1 MENTRDVN
9 KKNSIIFMGTPEFA
23 VEILKSLLENDIII
37 KSVITSPDKKS
48 GRGQKLKNS
57 PVKEYAI
64 KNNLN
69 IMQPKNLKEKSFITK
84 LTNLKADLFVVVA
97 FRMLPEIVW
106 QIPPKGTINLHAS
119 LLPNYRGAAPINWAI
134 INGEKTT
141 GVTTF
146 FIERQIDTG
155 EIIDQ
160 SSIDINENENFK
172 SLYNKL
178 IKIGAKTL
186 IKTVTDIFN
195 NNFKKIPQKNLI
207 KSMHKKAPKIFKEDC
222 RINFNQP
229 VKNVHDF
236 CRGLSPYP
244 GPWIKFI
251 DKKSDEIKTMK
262 IFESKITNIH
272 IDNSS
277 NINKNENGLLFPCND
292 YYLEISEI
300 QIQGKR
306 KMNFKDF
313 LAGNNVKNISII
325 NI

>member
-1 MENTRDVN
+1 MENTKDLN
-9 KKNSIIFMGTPEFA
+9 KKNSVVFMGTPEYA
-23 VEILKSLLENDIII
+23 VEILKSLLENGIII
-37 KSVITSPDKKS
+37 KSVITAPDKKS

-57 PVKEYAI
+57 HVKEFAI

-97 FRMLPEIVW
+97 FRMLPEVVW

-134 INGEKTT
+134 INGEKIT

-146 FIERQIDTG
+146 FIEKEIDTG
-155 EIIDQ
+155 KIIDQ
-160 SSIDINENENFK
+160 SSVDIGENENFK

-195 NNFKKIPQKNLI
+195 NNIKTIPQKNLI
-207 KSMHKKAPKIFKEDC
+207 KSSDKKAPKIFKDDC
-222 RINFNQP
+222 RINFNQS

-251 DKKSDEIKTMK
+251 DKKSNEIKTMK

-272 IDNSS
+272 IDNSHYIS
-277 NINKNENGLLFPCND
+277 KNENGLLFPCID

-313 LAGNNVKNISII
+313 LSGNNINNIKII
-325 NI
+325 

>member
-1 MENTRDVN
+1 MENTKYLN
-9 KKNSIIFMGTPEFA
+9 KKYSIVFMGTPEYA
-23 VEILKSLLENDIII
+23 VEILKSLFENGVII
-37 KSVITSPDKKS
+37 KSVITSPDKRS
-48 GRGQKLKNS
+48 GRGQKIKNS
-57 PVKEYAI
+57 PVKEYAL
-64 KNNLN
+64 KNNLS
-69 IMQPKNLKEKSFITK
+69 IMQPQNLKEKSFIKK

-106 QIPPKGTINLHAS
+106 QIPPKGTVNLHTS

-134 INGEKTT
+134 INGEKIT

-146 FIERQIDTG
+146 FIESQIDTG

-160 SSIDINENENFK
+160 TSVEINENENFQ
-172 SLYNKL
+172 SLHNKL
-178 IKIGAKTL
+178 IKIGSKTL

-195 NNFKKIPQKNLI
+195 NNFKSTPQKNLI
-207 KSMHKKAPKIFKEDC
+207 KSTHKKAPKIFKEDC
-222 RINFNQP
+222 KINFNQP
-229 VKNVHDF
+229 VKNVHNF

-251 DKKSDEIKTMK
+251 DKKTNKIKTMK

-272 IDNSS
+272 IDKSS

-292 YYLEISEI
+292 YYLEIHEI

-313 LAGNNVKNISII
+313 LAGNNVNNISII
-325 NI
+325 NT